1 MEDAPTLAP
10 LGLAGGQGKTTVGL
24 MTGRILARCG
34 IPVLYVD
41 ADPQA
46 SMTAFLG
53 VELSEERPTLLDI
66 ITNPEKKIPLYSA
79 IHPVPDSDKLFVIP
93 ANDELESAN
102 HYLAS
107 SGMSLLLLRN
117 RLYQAGV
124 KVPDNEKVSKSFGA
138 IIVDPPPERSNLALT
153 ALGAANLWVIPAEA
167 NVKGVQSLLRTKELI
182 ESVGHLV
189 PHGSL
194 AGVMPFRARWVGN
207 NPTKIT
213 RESMQAM
220 GEISEDPLLPHILES
235 DVYKKAIND
244 QVSLQE
250 LGNPG
255 LEYPLMALIEKL
267 KPLLDKGVQKQLK
280 EVDQYL
286 EEVRAA

>member
-1 MEDAPTLAP
+1 MKDAPTLVP

-34 IPVLYVD
+34 IPVLFVD

-53 VELSEERPTLLDI
+53 VELSDDRPTLLDV
-66 ITNPEKKIPLYSA
+66 ITNSEKKIPLYSA
-79 IHPVPDSDKLFVIP
+79 IHPVTGNEKLFVIP
-93 ANDELESAN
+93 ADDELESAN

-124 KVPDNEKVSKSFGA
+124 KVSDDERVARNFGV

-153 ALGAANLWVIPAEA
+153 ALGSGNLWVIPSEA
-167 NVKGVQSLLRTKELI
+167 NVKGVQSLIRTKELI
-182 ESVGHLV
+182 ESVEHLV

-194 AGVMPFRARWVGN
+194 AGVIPFRARWVGN
-207 NPTKIT
+207 NPTRIT
-213 RESMQAM
+213 KESMQTM
-220 GEISEDPLLPHILES
+220 LEIVGEDIMLPHILES

-250 LGNPG
+250 LGHPA
-255 LEYPLMALIEKL
+255 LEYPLTALIEKL
-267 KPLLDKGVQKQLK
+267 NPLLSKEFQKRLN
-280 EVDQYL
+280 EVK
-286 EEVRAA
+286 AA